1 MRILLIGLL
10 LSTALFG
17 MKHAQFAKKYG
28 YETNYEEA
36 LKKAKAQKKD
46 IMFVMVANFCPWC
59 KKFEKKVLTKKKVD
73 AKIQEKYIPLILNRE
88 QKNFPKELD
97 SPLIPT
103 MYFIS
108 YENEKVKNK
117 VVGYNN
123 RQDFLNIINE

>member
-10 LSTALFG
+10 LTTALFG

-73 AKIQEKYIPLILNRE
+73 NKIQEKYIPLILNRE
-88 QKNFPKELD
+88 EKKFPKELD
-97 SPLIPT
+97 AALIPT

-108 YENEKVKNK
+108 YKNETVTNK

>member
-1 MRILLIGLL
+1 MRILLLGLL
-10 LSTALFG
+10 LTSALWG
-17 MKHAQFAKKYG
+17 MKHQEFAKKFG
-28 YETNYEEA
+28 YETNYEVA

-73 AKIQEKYIPLILNRE
+73 TQIQKKYIPLILNRE
-88 QKNFPKELD
+88 EKLFPKELD
-97 SPLIPT
+97 VPLIPT

-108 YENEKVKNK
+108 YENEKIKEK
-117 VVGYNN
+117 IVGYNN